1 MFDRY
6 DADQSGEL
14 DQDELKQWML
24 DLFVNDTNQDESP
37 STLHLDNLGPPTS
50 KSSKL
55 IISAHDDNDDQL
67 LSYSELEH
75 WVSGGARLL
84 YKQKKRYSNRGKEFA
99 HAVRFLEQ
107 VIVDSTKKETIED
120 LQERKD
126 MVNNTINNTSGSGG
140 SSGGNV
146 NRGRVISQLNEGEY
160 VWDITNHVLGFVL
173 NEYHEVIEICIPSSC
188 ASMGDVSVGKYSK
201 RRRASIA

>member
-1 MFDRY
+1 MT
-6 DADQSGEL
+6 L
-14 DQDELKQWML
+14 LHTL
-24 DLFVNDTNQDESP
+24 LLFFNILFRLT
-37 STLHLDNLGPPTS
+37 
-50 KSSKL
+50 SKL

-84 YKQKKRYSNRGKEFA
+84 YKQKKRYPNRGKEFA

-126 MVNNTINNTSGSGG
+126 MVNNTINNTSGSSGSGG
-140 SSGGNV
+140 SSGSV

-188 ASMGDVSVGKYSK
+188 ASMGDVSVGKYFK
-201 RRRASIA
+201 RRERASRIWKHCRSSQ

>member
-55 IISAHDDNDDQL
+55 IIS
-67 LSYSELEH
+67 
-75 WVSGGARLL
+75 
-84 YKQKKRYSNRGKEFA
+84 
-99 HAVRFLEQ
+99 
-107 VIVDSTKKETIED
+107 
-120 LQERKD
+120 
-126 MVNNTINNTSGSGG
+126 
-140 SSGGNV
+140 
-146 NRGRVISQLNEGEY
+146 
-160 VWDITNHVLGFVL
+160 
-173 NEYHEVIEICIPSSC
+173 
-188 ASMGDVSVGKYSK
+188 GKYSK
-201 RRRASIA
+201 RRSGTRMEAL